1 MSEWV
6 RACAVGDIE
15 PEDVVRFDH
24 AGRTFAIYRSP
35 ENEFHA
41 TDAYCTH
48 EQTHLAEGVVID
60 DVIECSKHNGRFD
73 YRTDYR
79 TERALGAPVLIEL
92 SVYPTRIEDG
102 SVYVKVG

>member
-6 RACAVGDIE
+6 RACAVRDIE

-41 TDAYCTH
+41 TAGYCTH

-60 DVIECSKHNGRFD
+60 DVIECPKHNGRFD
-73 YRTDYR
+73 YRTG
-79 TERALGAPVLIEL
+79 RALGAPVFIDL
-92 SVYPTRIEDG
+92 SVYRTRIEDG